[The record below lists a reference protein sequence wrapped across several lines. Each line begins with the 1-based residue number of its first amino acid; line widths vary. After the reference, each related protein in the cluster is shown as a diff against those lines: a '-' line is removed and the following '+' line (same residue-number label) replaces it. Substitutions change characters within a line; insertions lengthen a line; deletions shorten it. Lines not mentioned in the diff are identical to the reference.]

1 MRPVAPPGFYAPYQP
16 PTEEQE
22 ENAPPHDS
30 PHLEDVDVQEADDRE
45 TDTVIHFR
53 YH

>member
-16 PTEEQE
+16 ETEEQE
-22 ENAPPHDS
+22 EIAPPHDS
-30 PHLEDVDVQEADDRE
+30 PHLEDVDVQEADDWE